1 MFQVTFRGSDTKRLE
16 TQAGAAEPIES
27 TSGFRINAQ
36 FQVVLDIVN
45 HGWNLRF
52 TSVEAMI

>member
-45 HGWNLRF
+45 HG
-52 TSVEAMI
+52 